1 MLPRA
6 FLERMQEM
14 LGEEY
19 AAFLESYGR
28 EHVQGLRLNPGKIGA
43 DGRSAAEMY
52 GIRPDGRSAAE
63 VACSGAAGQ
72 CAAEVAGSELAGQC
86 AVEVAG
92 DAAAGQCAAE
102 IAGNGVAGQCAV
114 EVAGD
119 AAAGQCVAESAV
131 NVAAG
136 QCAVEAAGAGAACRD
151 AGFARLSRVPWAED
165 GYYYEAPDQPGKHPF
180 HEAGVYY
187 IQEPSAMAP
196 VGLMD
201 VRPGERILDLCAAP
215 GGKSVQIAGKL
226 GGSGLLVCNEIHPAR
241 AKILSENIER
251 MGIGNACVL
260 NETPERLAEAFPGYF
275 DRVLVDA
282 PCSGEGM
289 FRKSEAAREEW
300 SPENVRLCAE
310 RQDGILDCAA
320 GMLRSGG
327 RLVYSTCTFA
337 PEEDEGSVSRFL
349 RRHGEFRILP
359 AEKERLGL
367 EGCDGMPDVLEE
379 ALEQRDC
386 HGLAGSPEAVDRGS
400 GLENALRLWP
410 HRIRGE
416 GHFAAVL
423 EKDGAARENYRNTEY
438 NYTTKSITEGMAKGT
453 AKGAGTSLPEEFL
466 RFCAENLRLP
476 ESPLSRDPASVL
488 AEAGERAGL
497 SAGGQAPESKTQP
510 PENKAQPPESK
521 TQPPQPGRAAGEK
534 PPTAAKRMAKGK
546 AGAGTRTAVDS
557 GAEEVLPGL
566 GRAAGFTGAVRCM
579 RFGDNLYLV
588 PADMPSFRGLKVLRP
603 GLHLGEVKKNRFE
616 PSHALALALR
626 PACAAHVWNLDSD
639 GPEIAGYLGGQTFPA
654 EGEKGWYLICAD
666 GFGTGWGKLAG
677 GIMKNHYPRGL
688 RR

>member
-1 MLPRA
+1 MLPEA

-14 LGEEY
+14 LGEGY

-43 DGRSAAEMY
+43 DGRSAAEVY

-72 CAAEVAGSELAGQC
+72 CAAEVAGNVAAGQCAMEVVGNVAAGQCAAEVAGNGLAGQC

-92 DAAAGQCAAE
+92 DVA
-102 IAGNGVAGQCAV
+102 AGQCAV
-114 EVAGD
+114 EVAD
-119 AAAGQCVAESAV
+119 

-136 QCAVEAAGAGAACRD
+136 QCAAEVAGAGAGCRD

-196 VGLMD
+196 VGLLD

-226 GGSGLLVCNEIHPAR
+226 GGSGMLFCNEIHPAR

-289 FRKSEAAREEW
+289 FRKSPAAREEW
-300 SPENVRLCAE
+300 SPENVKLCAG

-337 PEEDEGSVSRFL
+337 PEEDEGSVARFL
-349 RRHGEFRILP
+349 QRHEEFRILP
-359 AEKERLGL
+359 VEKERLGL
-367 EGCDGMPDVLEE
+367 ESCDGMPDVLDG
-379 ALEQRDC
+379 ADSVP
-386 HGLAGSPEAVDRGS
+386 GLDDT
-400 GLENALRLWP
+400 LRLWP

-423 EKDGAARENYRNTEY
+423 EKDGAACEKYRNTEY
-438 NYTTKSITEGMAKGT
+438 NYATKSITEAMAKGT
-453 AKGAGTSLPEEFL
+453 AKGADTSLPEEFL

-476 ESPLSRDPASVL
+476 ESPSSRDPASAL

-546 AGAGTRTAVDS
+546 AGAGTRAAMDP

-566 GRAAGFTGAVRCM
+566 GRAAGFTGAVRYM

-588 PADMPSFRGLKVLRP
+588 PADMPSFRGLKVLRS